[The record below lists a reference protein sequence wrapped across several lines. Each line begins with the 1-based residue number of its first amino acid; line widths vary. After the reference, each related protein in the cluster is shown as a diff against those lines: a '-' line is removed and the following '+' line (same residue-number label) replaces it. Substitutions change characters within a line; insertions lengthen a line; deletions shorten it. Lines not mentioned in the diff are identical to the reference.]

1 MTILLEIL
9 EGKGLRFWG
18 IHESETPEMFL
29 LDGVAIVPTYA
40 VLAGS
45 KVELGLSSK
54 MAFDQNAPEATS
66 DLFESDESYS
76 FQGEDVSAV
85 RVLALGILRLLNN
98 QALHDGKGVTPN
110 APSVLKIL
118 SKEHHAEKANQLAW
132 ELGLVNAGFDVELVT
147 QLNALKGA
155 ALGAKNCIMIESA
168 AADLVLKRVVQG
180 NVGASQRAVNK
191 ARDPYLEVLS
201 HVIWESVNGKI
212 PGANRDK
219 ESSFI
224 SAHIQKNWKKLKPG
238 FAGMY
243 VGEFDGSNRSGVKL
257 KFTSAHINRE
267 LANKAS
273 YDAASSVER
282 FSAREGGDEK
292 TPIFI
297 LCEML
302 SMSSL
307 TSDLASHFTQI
318 NGYEDF
324 FLDVILTA
332 LNLEGQLAEDPLAG
346 EKSAFLIDLNEAIQ
360 LGNLA
365 VAKKKAKALLEL
377 DPDDE
382 FAQSVRDAKK
392 LEDLPAA
399 TSRPLKTP
407 GTSLPTPP
415 SPTPPKPPGTPLPT
429 PPPAPPKPGGRAAPP
444 PPPPAAPPKPGGRA
458 VPPPL
463 PAAPPK
469 PGGRAV
475 PPPPP
480 PAPRKSGG
488 RAVPPP
494 PPPAPPKPRG
504 RAVPPPPPPAPPKS
518 GGRAVPPPPPPTPHK
533 SGGRAVPP
541 PPPPPP
547 VQAKEAKGKPTS
559 KKKTG
564 KGKGRDYTKYNVEG
578 VGNKLNKR
586 KLVAAVVGH
595 YVEAKKPSFAQLKKA
610 FPDDLQGRRG
620 VVMAATDV
628 DDEKRFDMDN
638 ALITSDS
645 KVVCVCNQWGS
656 GNIDEFIAAA
666 LKLGYQIEEA

>member
-1 MTILLEIL
+1 
-9 EGKGLRFWG
+9 
-18 IHESETPEMFL
+18 MFL
-29 LDGVAIVPTYA
+29 LDGVAIVPTHA

-45 KVELGLSSK
+45 EVELGLSSK
-54 MAFDQNAPEATS
+54 MAFSQNAPEATS
-66 DLFESDESYS
+66 DLFESDESYL
-76 FQGEDVSAV
+76 FQGEHVSAV
-85 RVLALGILRLLNN
+85 RILALGILRLLNS
-98 QALHDGKGVTPN
+98 QALHDGKGATLN

-118 SKEHHAEKANQLAW
+118 SKQHHAERANQVAW
-132 ELGLVNAGFDVELVT
+132 ELGLLNAEFDVEVVT
-147 QLNALKGA
+147 QLSALKGT

-168 AADLVLKRVVQG
+168 AADLILKRVVHG
-180 NVGASQRAVNK
+180 KVGASQRAANK

-257 KFTSAHINRE
+257 KFTSAHIERE
-267 LANKAS
+267 LAYKAS

-282 FSAREGGDEK
+282 FSAREGGDEN

-332 LNLEGQLAEDPLAG
+332 LNIEGQVAEDPLAG
-346 EKSAFLIDLNEAIQ
+346 EKSALLNDLKEAIQ
-360 LGNLA
+360 LGNLPL
-365 VAKKKAKALLEL
+365 AKKKAKALLEL

-392 LEDLPAA
+392 LEDLPTA
-399 TSRPLKTP
+399 TPR
-407 GTSLPTPP
+407 
-415 SPTPPKPPGTPLPT
+415 PPKPPGTPLPT
-429 PPPAPPKPGGRAAPP
+429 PPSPTPPPAPPKPKGKPAPPKPPGKPLPP
-444 PPPPAAPPKPGGRA
+444 PPP
-458 VPPPL
+458 
-463 PAAPPK
+463 APPK

-480 PAPRKSGG
+480 PAPPKSGG

-494 PPPAPPKPRG
+494 PPPAPPKSGGRAVPPPPPPAPPKSGGRAVPPPPPPAPPKSGG

-518 GGRAVPPPPPPTPHK
+518 GGRAVPPPPPPTPPK
-533 SGGRAVPP
+533 SGRRAVPP
-541 PPPPPP
+541 PPPPSP

-620 VVMAATDV
+620 VVRAAADV